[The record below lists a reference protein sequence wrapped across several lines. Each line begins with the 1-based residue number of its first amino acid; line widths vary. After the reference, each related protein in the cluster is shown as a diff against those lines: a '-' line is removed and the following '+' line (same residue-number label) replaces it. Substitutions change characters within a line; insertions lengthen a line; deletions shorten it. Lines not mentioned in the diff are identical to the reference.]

1 MYLVSPRKFYVQPNR
16 WTSIYSAT
24 RDSRPFYCSTALS
37 VRSSPLR
44 SKFISCDTKHVTCSA
59 IPTRN
64 PSTKHHNTVSATLH
78 WLCQSS
84 LLLPFPLF
92 FFPSSSSY
100 HSVSSCSSFRKFS
113 TFLCV
118 YESPR
123 PGAAWPQADGTA
135 SRLLTQ
141 YCGMRSP
148 IGFLVSSRSRAGG
161 EVRLLQTYRLLRE
174 TVSARSWESASFSLA
189 DVTLFERRCGLHS
202 VKWLDDQC
210 TGQDVTTNVCVL
222 VLGVTKDENCEV
234 PTAV

>member
-1 MYLVSPRKFYVQPNR
+1 MRHK
-16 WTSIYSAT
+16 T
-24 RDSRPFYCSTALS
+24 RNL
-37 VRSSPLR
+37 
-44 SKFISCDTKHVTCSA
+44 FISCDTKHVICSA

-64 PSTKHHNTVSATLH
+64 PSTKHHNTVSATFH

-84 LLLPFPLF
+84 LLLSFPLF
-92 FFPSSSSY
+92 FFPSSSSS
-100 HSVSSCSSFRKFS
+100 HSVSSCSSFRTFS

-123 PGAAWPQADGTA
+123 PGAVWPQADGTA

-174 TVSARSWESASFSLA
+174 TVSATGWESAFFSLA
-189 DVTLFERRCGLHS
+189 DVTLFERRYKLYS
-202 VKWLDDQC
+202 IKRSDDQC
-210 TGQDVTTNVCVL
+210 MVQDVTRNVCGL
-222 VLGVTKDENCEV
+222 VLGVTKDEKREV
-234 PTAV
+234 LTAV